1 MTLWL
6 PSTVL
11 CCFIKGLETLPPRL
25 LELFVV
31 FLGIVQ
37 IYMAINRLTLNWYT
51 EMCTR
56 DENAE
61 NEGGKYCFKVKWQ
74 SELHYAYF
82 GVVLAR

>member
-1 MTLWL
+1 
-6 PSTVL
+6 
-11 CCFIKGLETLPPRL
+11 
-25 LELFVV
+25 
-31 FLGIVQ
+31 
-37 IYMAINRLTLNWYT
+37 MAINRLTLNWYT